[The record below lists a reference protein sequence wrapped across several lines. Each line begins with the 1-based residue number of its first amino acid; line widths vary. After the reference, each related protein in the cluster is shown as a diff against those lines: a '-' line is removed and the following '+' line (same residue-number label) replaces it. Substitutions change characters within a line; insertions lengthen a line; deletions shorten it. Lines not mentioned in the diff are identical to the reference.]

1 MRRMMIATTIATTIA
16 ILAVA
21 IPGGPKVEAA
31 RPAPIR
37 LECVVRTT
45 EATPVVDCD
54 WSKPTSDAAVGV
66 RLLRLDP
73 DVDTQRRTI
82 FRTDDIEVGSYTDVE
97 VRVGHRYAYAVQA
110 VNANGRVVGQS
121 RASWVRIPGEGTGQ
135 AIEVLRLECE
145 LVPEHDVI
153 VCEWRASLGPAE
165 SVITLWRSVDGRAR
179 EIVEQFRPT
188 GPNIYRNPVPA
199 GALEVTYA
207 VVATSASGRI
217 VGQSRPDTVRLIQAT
232 RTAEVVVP

>member
-16 ILAVA
+16 TLAVA
-21 IPGGPKVEAA
+21 IPGGPEVEAA

-37 LECVVRTT
+37 LACVVRTT
-45 EATPVVDCD
+45 EPTPVVHCE
-54 WSKPTSDAAVGV
+54 WSKPTSDAAVGI

-73 DVDTQRRTI
+73 DVDTRRVAI

-145 LVPEHDVI
+145 LGPEHEVI
-153 VCEWRASLGPAE
+153 VCEWRAPLSPAA
-165 SVITLWRSVDGRAR
+165 SVVTLWRSVDGRAR

-188 GPNIYRNPVPA
+188 GPTTYRDPVPA
-199 GALEVTYA
+199 DATEVTYA
-207 VVATSASGRI
+207 VVATSTSGRL
-217 VGQSRPDTVRLIQAT
+217 VAQSRPDTVRLIRAT